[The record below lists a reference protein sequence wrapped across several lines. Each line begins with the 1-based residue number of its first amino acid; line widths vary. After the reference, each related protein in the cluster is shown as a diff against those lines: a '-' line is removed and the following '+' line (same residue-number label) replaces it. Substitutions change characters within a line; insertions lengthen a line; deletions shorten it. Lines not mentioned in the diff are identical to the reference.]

1 MYNVFKRI
9 TDLIG
14 ASLALV
20 CLSPVIIASMMAIY
34 LSIGR
39 PIFFTQYRSGKGQIP
54 FRIFKLRTMKH
65 KQTAEETDDERI
77 TKLGETLRK
86 YSIDEL
92 PQLVNVLL
100 GDMSLVGPRPL
111 LIDYDEKFCARFKTR
126 FLVRPGIT
134 GLAQVSGRNDIG
146 WDKKLEY
153 DVEYVQQSGFV
164 LDLKI
169 LFRTIIVV
177 ASARGFRRSGETSR
191 FDER

>member
-1 MYNVFKRI
+1 
-9 TDLIG
+9 
-14 ASLALV
+14 
-20 CLSPVIIASMMAIY
+20 
-34 LSIGR
+34 
-39 PIFFTQYRSGKGQIP
+39 
-54 FRIFKLRTMKH
+54 MKH